1 MSDSKSLNEQIYDA
15 GDDDKREE
23 KDAPHSQ
30 SDDDD
35 DEDEGGGSAFPDT
48 NIDIKYSEGG
58 GMKVLARGMSES
70 SDPKSRTV
78 SISEKQQPQDEE
90 VSYRFKY
97 RTYRLQ

>member
-1 MSDSKSLNEQIYDA
+1 
-15 GDDDKREE
+15 
-23 KDAPHSQ
+23 
-30 SDDDD
+30 
-35 DEDEGGGSAFPDT
+35 
-48 NIDIKYSEGG
+48 
-58 GMKVLARGMSES
+58 MKVLARGMSES